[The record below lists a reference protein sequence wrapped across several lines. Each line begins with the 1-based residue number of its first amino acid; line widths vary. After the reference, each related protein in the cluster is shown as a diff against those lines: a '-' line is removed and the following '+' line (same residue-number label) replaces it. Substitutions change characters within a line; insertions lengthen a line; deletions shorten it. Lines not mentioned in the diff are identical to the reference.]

1 MVLIVLL
8 AGVPYVG
15 SAFRRTVAAQQYT
28 FAEVASGLQ
37 HRDVAVRLRAI
48 QILIDADYAEAAV
61 PIAAALEDPDDRV
74 QLAAIDAERTLFTT
88 RPVARRKKIGF
99 VVEVRTI
106 AGGDAAATGQL
117 ALKPRT
123 VPPQV
128 LASLA
133 VALRDNN
140 SRVRAEAVNLASLL
154 GPYACATVRL
164 KSDPADVA
172 RPGVDGPG
180 RVRLPAFAEA
190 AAGHA
195 KARENQASG
204 GGQADRGCEEIGNAL
219 VENIN
224 SREPLLRRAAMQV
237 LGQVRYPNAVQALSD
252 RFSYHQRGPDAMA
265 ALEGL
270 AGIGHPT
277 SVSVFEQLLTNSN
290 AGMRRYAVEGLA
302 RIGNRDALPAL
313 QQMGQSERSNGVLL
327 ALHYANVKLGEVAS
341 SLEQLV
347 AALDN
352 ESQRPVVL
360 NYLLDIAVQSGPA
373 VAESLKHE
381 RADVRRLI
389 ADVLGFSHDPNVIP
403 MLEAATKDAD
413 PDVAAAA
420 GQAIVRLKL

>member
-1 MVLIVLL
+1 
-8 AGVPYVG
+8 
-15 SAFRRTVAAQQYT
+15 
-28 FAEVASGLQ
+28 
-37 HRDVAVRLRAI
+37 
-48 QILIDADYAEAAV
+48 QILKDADYAEAAV

-117 ALKPRT
+117 ALKTRT
-123 VPPQV
+123 VPRQV

-154 GPYACATVRL
+154 GPYACTVRL
-164 KSDPADVA
+164 KPDPTDVT
-172 RPGVDGPG
+172 
-180 RVRLPAFAEA
+180 A
-190 AAGHA
+190 AC
-195 KARENQASG
+195 
-204 GGQADRGCEEIGNAL
+204 DDIGNAL
-219 VENIN
+219 VENLN

-381 RADVRRLI
+381 SADVRRLI
-389 ADVLGFSHDPNVIP
+389 ADVLGFSRDPNVIP
-403 MLEAATKDAD
+403 MLETATKDAD

-420 GQAIVRLKL
+420 GQAIVRVKLE